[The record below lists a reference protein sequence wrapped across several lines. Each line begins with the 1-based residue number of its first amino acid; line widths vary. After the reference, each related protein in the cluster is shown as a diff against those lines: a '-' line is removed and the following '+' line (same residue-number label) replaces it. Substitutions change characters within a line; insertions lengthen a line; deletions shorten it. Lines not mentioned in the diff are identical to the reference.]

1 MKTKVATAFIF
12 AAAMFAASSAKAE
25 TYYLKSTAGTW
36 TTYTDANIWTNAA
49 GTAISIVSNDGDT
62 GKAHQS
68 DDFVVTD
75 GRALRTYNGGTQNAY
90 YFFCKSLQ
98 IGGGNNARSRFIFIG
113 SQLNNCNVVLKAN
126 GALYFYGR
134 SSGAISGVGPSCTLV
149 IDPSTTESNP
159 AILEPTVNSANTY
172 CRVYTPITGSG
183 WLNVQNYSFESSTY
197 AAKELEFSS
206 NNSGYTGNIFLR
218 GKNSSNKVTLRG
230 INANSF
236 GGNPETFQSKGL
248 RLSNAT
254 LRATTVA
261 IATTVNRGLYI
272 GAGSAIETTSALTVN
287 GAFAFDSVSS
297 TLTKTGT
304 QTLKL
309 AGGVQENAAIG
320 IFSITDG
327 TLDIGGS
334 DTVEATFKGAG
345 ALKASGT
352 GTVKFRAAS
361 THTGALSVADTAT
374 LDLSALTSRAGT
386 GALALASG
394 TSLVLPSPGV
404 SLTVGSLSAAGP
416 VSVTFGDGS
425 PLADGIYEILKTGVA
440 VDAATL
446 ANLSCVNAASSGG
459 AISFESYDGRNV
471 YLKVGDASGGN
482 VCLWTGGGETAM
494 FSDVANWEG
503 GHIPTN
509 GGEIVVLAASGTI
522 TNDLGDAFSPLA
534 IRFATANSSVTAIY
548 GDKIEFQP
556 GGSIIN
562 SPAYG
567 ADFYAEVDFG
577 DSPIDVSCPGGQR
590 VSFKT
595 MATGTHT
602 VNHTVFWGNY
612 TITAD
617 TWVLTTPITLGT
629 YATVT
634 AKNVS
639 AAVATVGNIS
649 IINTQE
655 GSVMTVD
662 NLTFSNNSV
671 NYKASLVGSHQ
682 GTLIVKGTAKVSTS
696 AQAQM
701 NIWSGSGSCTGAI
714 CVNKFEYC
722 NYASTDIFNFNVSD
736 IVFGSGGLVCTLGRL
751 YWNGKPLTW
760 HSMADV
766 SIGSIDYLNGNR
778 DSNPTALKALA
789 IDTTDWFD
797 NTIGRTVTMT
807 ANWKCSYTC
816 PLSAFGIGTN
826 VYNVALD
833 KFTGGFTASNGVT
846 VVLKSG
852 ARPGNGAVTM
862 KGGTTLAVAS
872 SVTTAAIGGS
882 STVTLED
889 GSTLAFNFSST
900 STAPVLAFNASSTL
914 ALPASGSV
922 AVKVTSDASISPRD
936 FRTVENAATP
946 YVLTSGGK
954 FPADAVTSG
963 NVVLAEGAP
972 TWIERLAVNGD
983 GNLVLYVRAPGL
995 TLSVR

>member
-1 MKTKVATAFIF
+1 MDIQRSAGETKMKTKVATAFIF

-25 TYYLKSTAGTW
+25 TYYLKAAPQTW
-36 TTYTDANIWTNAA
+36 TTFSAANIWTNAA
-49 GTAISIVSNDGDT
+49 GTAVTVPNSDVATYKN
-62 GKAHQS
+62 
-68 DDFVVTD
+68 DDFIVD
-75 GRALRTYNGGTQNAY
+75 GGRILKTFNGNSGTHTYFNN
-90 YFFCKSLQ
+90 KSLQ
-98 IGGGNNARSRFIFIG
+98 ISGTASSIGRFAMIG
-113 SQLNNCNVVLKAN
+113 SNLNGCNVVLKRN

-134 SSGAISGVGPSCTLV
+134 SEGNTAIGNSSSLT
-149 IDPSTTESNP
+149 IDPETTETMP
-159 AILEPTVNSANTY
+159 AILEPLVSWNYTAGVNCS
-172 CRVYTPITGSG
+172 ITGSG
-183 WLNVQNYSFESSTY
+183 WLNIQNYDLNAGSHVSRTLY
-197 AAKELEFSS
+197 LYKD
-206 NNSGYTGNIFLR
+206 NSGYTGNFYLR
-218 GKNSSNKVTLRG
+218 GKNSSYLVYV
-230 INANSF
+230 NANHSKAL
-236 GGNPETFQSKGL
+236 GGDLETFAPKGL
-248 RLSNAT
+248 RMSNAK
-254 LRATTVA
+254 LTVSAA
-261 IATTVNRGLYI
+261 INLPANRGLYI
-272 GAGSAIETTSALTVN
+272 GSGSAIETTSALTVN

-297 TLTKTGT
+297 TLTKAGT

-320 IFSITDG
+320 IFSITAG

-361 THTGALSVADTAT
+361 THTGALSVADTCT

-425 PLADGIYEILKTGVA
+425 PLADGIYEILKTRAA

-482 VCLWTGGGETAM
+482 VCLWTGGGETAI
-494 FSDVANWEG
+494 FSDVANWER

-509 GGEIVVLAASGTI
+509 GGEIVVLAAPGSV
-522 TNDLGDAFSPLA
+522 TNNLGDAFRPLA
-534 IRFATANSSVTAIY
+534 IRFSSANSSDTYIY
-548 GDKIEFQP
+548 GDKIEFQS

-567 ADFYAEVDFG
+567 ARFYAEVDFG
-577 DSPIDVSCPGGQR
+577 DSPIDVSCPGGR
-590 VSFKT
+590 GVTFKT
-595 MATGTHT
+595 MVTGSRP
-602 VNHTVFWGNY
+602 VNHTTFWGNY
-612 TITAD
+612 TVTTNSWI
-617 TWVLTTPITLGT
+617 LTTPITLGSDST
-629 YATVT
+629 LV
-634 AKNVS
+634 AKDVS
-639 AAVATVGNIS
+639 AAVTTVGDIS

-662 NLTFSNNSV
+662 NLTISNSGA
-671 NYKASLVGSHQ
+671 YRASLVGNHQ
-682 GTLIVKGTAKVSTS
+682 GMLYVKGTAKVSTS
-696 AQAQM
+696 AQQQM
-701 NIWSGSGSCTGAI
+701 YVWSKSGVCTGAI
-714 CVNKFEYC
+714 CVNRFEYC
-722 NYASTDIFNFNVSD
+722 NYASTDIFNYNATD
-736 IVFGSGGLVCTLGRL
+736 IVFGEGGLVATRGRL
-751 YWNGKPLTW
+751 YWCDKPFTW
-760 HSMADV
+760 HAMGDF
-766 SIGSIDYLNGNR
+766 SIKGTDSNN
-778 DSNPTALKALA
+778 SNPTGLKAMA

-797 NTIGRTVTMT
+797 NAIGRTITMT
-807 ANWKCSYTC
+807 ANWTCSYTC

-872 SVTTAAIGGS
+872 SVTTAAVGNDK
-882 STVTLED
+882 TVTLED

-922 AVKVTSDASISPRD
+922 AVKVSANDGLVFD
-936 FRTVENAATP
+936 FNTEYAI
-946 YVLTSGGK
+946 TSGGK
-954 FPADAVTSG
+954 FPADAVTG
-963 NVVLAEGAP
+963 GKVVLTDDSASWA
-972 TWIERLAVNGD
+972 RLYVNGD
-983 GNLVLYVRAPGL
+983 GNLAVARKPYFSIKVK
-995 TLSVR
+995 